1 MEKLKKIAKYTT
13 NILGIVAMLITG
25 INQVDG
31 LNIPYAPQI
40 IGVIA
45 VIQGVIGTYLLGNK
59 TISNKKE
66 FINETSDNKGDEE
79 DE

>member
-13 NILGIVAMLITG
+13 NILGIIAMLITG